1 MEVNAVP
8 FHIRIDLAADVTPVR
23 EPRATSI
30 SPSMPANQTAE
41 RPRMLPDTSQD
52 DGDDNLNAVKASTQS
67 IDTKSSESGG
77 LQLLSPT
84 LQRSIQ
90 ATAAST
96 APSSRSTE
104 FFGWSTTPLANQHP
118 LGFGT
123 SSSVGKG
130 KVTTTKSDTR
140 GSTVHSVD
148 SSSVN
153 RESTKG
159 SKPFDFDGFTTASVQ
174 ARHTQQEEAS
184 VEASRRQSSR
194 LTSISSHEQQP
205 QVIPEYCAFY
215 YDQSPLQSSEAPN
228 PMSCSMGSARTT
240 RSTEDLEML
249 ELQRRQRQHSV
260 GLTSKRSSVN
270 IYSTGAKHT
279 PITSATAAAAGWPLA
294 KSKQSTAVTMRGWL
308 QKRKG
313 LVLKRWKPYYCLF
326 KGDDSLCLYSSEDTV
341 NGRLEQR
348 YQVLRVVFTD
358 RNDSFHIIGV
368 DSDGAPRREEFR
380 ASVSPEWARWFRVL
394 RGFFDHASLQE
405 AMLRKPELTLTPT
418 HSDSGLGHVLR
429 HGGWRL
435 SSYSNNNE
443 EGEYEKDGEIPGG
456 PDGALTD
463 GYTNRKDGFTSHTP
477 SAVAA
482 MPTHLAYQPYDER
495 RSYLRQRKPSSS
507 SALRESLDGFGE
519 DQRSTVSSFSG
530 SSGTNHGPN
539 NQTED
544 TAAAQPS
551 IPARASKASSV
562 GCPMIERESQVPVP
576 LLEIRSSES
585 MRDSDIQPSI
595 FSWSK

>member
-1 MEVNAVP
+1 M
-8 FHIRIDLAADVTPVR
+8 
-23 EPRATSI
+23 
-30 SPSMPANQTAE
+30 
-41 RPRMLPDTSQD
+41 
-52 DGDDNLNAVKASTQS
+52 
-67 IDTKSSESGG
+67 
-77 LQLLSPT
+77 
-84 LQRSIQ
+84 
-90 ATAAST
+90 
-96 APSSRSTE
+96 
-104 FFGWSTTPLANQHP
+104 
-118 LGFGT
+118 
-123 SSSVGKG
+123 
-130 KVTTTKSDTR
+130 
-140 GSTVHSVD
+140 
-148 SSSVN
+148 
-153 RESTKG
+153 
-159 SKPFDFDGFTTASVQ
+159 
-174 ARHTQQEEAS
+174 
-184 VEASRRQSSR
+184 
-194 LTSISSHEQQP
+194 
-205 QVIPEYCAFY
+205 
-215 YDQSPLQSSEAPN
+215 
-228 PMSCSMGSARTT
+228 
-240 RSTEDLEML
+240 
-249 ELQRRQRQHSV
+249 
-260 GLTSKRSSVN
+260 
-270 IYSTGAKHT
+270 

-294 KSKQSTAVTMRGWL
+294 KRKQSTVVSMHGWL

-405 AMLRKPELTLTPT
+405 AIVRKPELTLTPT

-443 EGEYEKDGEIPGG
+443 EGDCEKDDQIPGG
-456 PDGALTD
+456 ADGASKD
-463 GYTNRKDGFTSHTP
+463 GYTSHIP

-482 MPTHLAYQPYDER
+482 MPTHSAYQLYDER

-539 NQTED
+539 NQTEE
-544 TAAAQPS
+544 TTAAQPS
-551 IPARASKASSV
+551 IPARAGKANGV
-562 GCPMIERESQVPVP
+562 GCPMIERESQAPVP
-576 LLEIRSSES
+576 LLEIRSSGS